1 LKKFYYED
9 GTKKTLADVLLDY
22 KGMRDQ
28 RKYYETR
35 YSQEEL
41 KTIEE
46 YKELLFKM
54 SFYIQFLKN
63 RISSYENTKN
73 DYLSITTQNLE
84 FLNACRE
91 DEWLE
96 SERSSYLTK
105 FEKKYV
111 VLMHLGKINKKLFGE
126 DLVNT
131 VGANLLEVERVCAA
145 NGNLGILKRTMISIQ
160 RIWNQTLKDVL
171 SKKIFLDKPV
181 DNVDVNAA
189 ALENR
194 VRK

>member
-1 LKKFYYED
+1 M
-9 GTKKTLADVLLDY
+9 A
-22 KGMRDQ
+22 
-28 RKYYETR
+28 
-35 YSQEEL
+35 
-41 KTIEE
+41 
-46 YKELLFKM
+46 
-54 SFYIQFLKN
+54 FYISFLKN
-63 RISSYENTKN
+63 RMSSYENTKN
-73 DYLSITTQNLE
+73 DYLSITTNNIPFLE
-84 FLNACRE
+84 ACGE

-160 RIWNQTLKDVL
+160 RIWNQTLKDAL
-171 SKKIFLDKPV
+171 SRKIFLDEPIG
-181 DNVDVNAA
+181 NIDVELA
-189 ALENR
+189 ALENKT
-194 VRK
+194 RK

>member
-1 LKKFYYED
+1 
-9 GTKKTLADVLLDY
+9 
-22 KGMRDQ
+22 
-28 RKYYETR
+28 
-35 YSQEEL
+35 
-41 KTIEE
+41 
-46 YKELLFKM
+46 M

-96 SERSSYLTK
+96 SERNIYLTR
-105 FEKKYV
+105 FEKKYI
-111 VLMHLGKINKKLFGE
+111 VLMHLGKLNKSVLGE
-126 DLVNT
+126 DIIHT
-131 VGANLLEVERVCAA
+131 VGKELPNIEKVCAA